1 MLKRVST
8 RAKLATTYGALTAFV
23 LLIAGI
29 ALVELDAANARLSH
43 FVNGINHRAQLASS
57 VRDAVNRRA
66 IAARNLV
73 LIKDAEGLALEHKVV
88 LQAHQDVSTSLK
100 QLNEAVAGAD
110 IPAPVKAAVSVIDG
124 VEQRYGPIA
133 LGIVDLAM
141 TGQHEA
147 AIAEMNNDCRPAL
160 AALLRAVDDYHAM
173 TNRRAQEMLA
183 QAQADY
189 VTQRLVLMCICALAT
204 VVACV
209 TAWRITHGLASALG
223 AEPDDLKAIAQRVAQ
238 GDLSDIQGAAQ
249 APDGSVLAALSH
261 MQGSLAALVSQV
273 RHSSDSIAT
282 GATQIASGNA
292 DLSQRTEEQ
301 ASNLQQTSASMME
314 MNTSVQRNADTAHK
328 ASELASVASQAAQ
341 RGGEM
346 VEQVVTTMRE
356 IAASSK
362 KITDITS
369 VIDGIAFQTNILA
382 LNAAVE
388 AARAGE
394 QGRGFAVVA
403 GEVRTLAQRSAEAA
417 KEIKRLIGSSVDQ
430 VEDGAEL
437 VESAGTSM
445 GDIVVQVKSVAGLI
459 SEISLAASEQTK
471 GINQVSDAVGML
483 DQVTQQNA
491 ALVEESA
498 AAAESLKRQAAQ
510 LAQLVSV
517 FRLSAG

>member
-1 MLKRVST
+1 MLKKVST
-8 RAKLATTYGALTAFV
+8 RAKLAMTYGGLTAFV
-23 LLIAGI
+23 LLIAGM
-29 ALVELDAANARLSH
+29 ALVQLDAANDRLFH
-43 FVNGINHRAQLASS
+43 FVNGINHRAQLASN

-66 IAARNLV
+66 ISARNLV
-73 LIKDAEGLALEHKVV
+73 LIKDAQVLQAEHQMAV
-88 LQAHQDVSTSLK
+88 QAHQDVTANLGQLK
-100 QLNEAVAGAD
+100 AAIKAPD
-110 IPAPVKAAVSVIDG
+110 IPATVKAAVGAID
-124 VEQRYGPIA
+124 EIEHRYGPIA
-133 LGIVDLAM
+133 LGIVELAM
-141 TGQHEA
+141 KGEHDA
-147 AIAEMNNDCRPAL
+147 AIARMNNDCRPAL
-160 AALLRAVDDYHAM
+160 AALLKAVDDYQAM
-173 TNRRAQEMLA
+173 TNRRAQEMIA
-183 QAQADY
+183 EAQADY
-189 VTQRLVLMCICALAT
+189 ASQRFWLMGICAFAT
-204 VVACV
+204 VIACV
-209 TAWRITHGLASALG
+209 TAWRITRGLTRALG
-223 AEPDDLKAIAQRVAQ
+223 AEPDDLKAVAQRVAQ
-238 GDLSDIQGAAQ
+238 GDLSVIQGAAQ

-273 RHSSDSIAT
+273 RESSDSIAT

-301 ASNLQQTSASMME
+301 ASNLQQTSASMTQ
-314 MNTSVQRNADTAHK
+314 MNESVQRNADTAHQ
-328 ASELASVASQAAQ
+328 ASQLASAASQAAQ
-341 RGGEM
+341 RGGEV
-346 VEQVVTTMRE
+346 VEQVVSTMRG

-417 KEIKRLIGSSVDQ
+417 KEIKRLIGSSVEQ
-430 VEDGAEL
+430 VEGGAHL
-437 VESAGTSM
+437 VESAGASM

-459 SEISLAASEQTK
+459 NEISSAASEQTT
-471 GINQVSDAVGML
+471 GINQVSDAVIML

-498 AAAESLKRQAAQ
+498 AAAESLKHQAAQ